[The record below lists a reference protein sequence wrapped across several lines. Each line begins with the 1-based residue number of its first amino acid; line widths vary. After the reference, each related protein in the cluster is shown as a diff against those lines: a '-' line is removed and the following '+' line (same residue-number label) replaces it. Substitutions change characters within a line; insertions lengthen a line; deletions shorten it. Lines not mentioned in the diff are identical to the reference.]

1 MKNNEKEI
9 NSFKTTMISVSYASF
24 ALLFVYTVFIYIDS
38 DFHSKNICFKT
49 ACVKSF
55 FSTFNSFSDLIDT
68 LSKVIVTTATA
79 LGVYYALMNYLSSS
93 STSNANVYLQH
104 LNMFRTYIFDES
116 IKDSKVNVK
125 SINIIKWYNLA
136 FPNSLQGSLTVGDGY
151 KDKII
156 SLIKTVKNSNSK
168 LDGNNPEKFDYNKHQ
183 AEMINSLK
191 EIGIEI
197 QRLPKNDFFEV
208 ENCLIRLINNVNLE
222 ICQDKS
228 KTLEIPITKFK

>member
-1 MKNNEKEI
+1 MKNKKEI
-9 NSFKTTMISVSYASF
+9 NNFKKAMIIVTCAGLF
-24 ALLFVYTVFIYIDS
+24 LLLACTVFIYVDS
-38 DFHSKNICFKT
+38 GFYNKKLCVKT
-49 ACVKSF
+49 ACIKDF
-55 FSTFNSFSDLIDT
+55 FATFNSIYYILDA
-68 LSKVIVTTATA
+68 LSKIIVTTATA

-116 IKDSKVNVK
+116 IKDSKINVK

-136 FPNSLQGSLTVGDGY
+136 FPDSIKGSLSVGKVY
-151 KDKII
+151 KDKVAA
-156 SLIKTVKNSNSK
+156 LIKTVENSNSK
-168 LDGNNPEKFDYNKHQ
+168 LNGKNPEEFDYNKHQ
-183 AEMINSLK
+183 AEMIKSLT

-208 ENCLIRLINNVNLE
+208 ENCLISLINNVNFE

-228 KTLEIPITKFK
+228 NTLEIPTTKFK